1 MDVLFRQMTE
11 YDWDFVADI
20 YKQGIE
26 TGNATFQQ
34 EIPTWEEWNEG
45 HLKMCRIIAETDNK
59 IVGWA
64 ALSPVSR
71 RIVYAGVTEVSVYVS
86 DEYNGLKIGTKLLE
100 KLISESENEGIW
112 TLQASIFRENKA
124 SLKIHENLGFRQVG
138 YREKIGKMDGT
149 WRDTILLERRSKI
162 VSFWDQ
168 E

>member
-1 MDVLFRQMTE
+1 MDVLFRQMTIYE
-11 YDWDFVADI
+11 DSVADI

-34 EIPTWEEWNEG
+34 DIPTWDKWNNG
-45 HLKMCRIIAETDNK
+45 HLKTCRIIAELDNE

-71 RIVYAGVTEVSVYVS
+71 RFVYARVAEVSIYVS
-86 DEYNGLKIGTKLLE
+86 NKYKGQKTGTKLLY
-100 KLISESENEGIW
+100 KLISESEKEGIW
-112 TLQASIFRENKA
+112 TLQASIFDENKA

-138 YREKIGKMDGT
+138 YREKIGKMNGT

-162 VSFWDQ
+162 AGTN
-168 E
+168 